1 MLALW
6 IVLAFEGPLLEVPWQ
21 CGVTKPC
28 TQGHNGF
35 SHDGT
40 SEFAWDFDVNEG
52 EEVWAASAG
61 TVSHIRMDSTTG
73 GCDES
78 YGNDANY
85 VVVDHGDGTSIQYM
99 HLKGNSS
106 PLEVGDEVVPGMLIG
121 RVGLTGYVCGDHL
134 HLAVIETCGSQ
145 YCQSVPAMFVD
156 YGDPS
161 QGDSIESTNC
171 PECTLVLDGTQTL
184 VSELDAGCF
193 VRETTSWWSAFS
205 GDDDHHFYTMAT
217 DKAEP
222 VSTGTW
228 RFGVDVPGDYRVE
241 VFVPDESAA
250 ATGAVY
256 EVRHEGGVA
265 MVPIDQAAAKGWQEL
280 GVFGFSGTEGE
291 SVFLGDN
298 TGEAADLE
306 VRLGY
311 DAVRFTFVGGAAESS
326 SGDDSG
332 GPDDTG
338 GPITAGSADD
348 GASASATATAT
359 ATADD
364 GGTDGSSGDGGLP
377 TTYGAD
383 DDESGCGCSS
393 SATPAHWLAM
403 LPLLLVRRRRRA

>member
-1 MLALW
+1 MLSLLV
-6 IVLAFEGPLLEVPWQ
+6 VLAFEGPLLEVPWQ

-35 SHDGT
+35 SHDGP
-40 SEFAWDFDVNEG
+40 SEFAWDFDVNVG
-52 EEVWAASAG
+52 EEVWSASAG

-78 YGNDANY
+78 FGNDANY

-99 HLKGNSS
+99 HLQGNSS
-106 PLEVGDEVVPGMLIG
+106 PLEVGDAVVPGTLIG

-145 YCQSVPAMFVD
+145 YCQSVPAMFAD

-171 PECTLVLDGTQTL
+171 PECTLALDGTQTL

-193 VRETTSWWSAFS
+193 VRETTSWWSTFS

-241 VFVPDESAA
+241 VFVPDEAA

-256 EVRHEGGVA
+256 EVRHDAGVA
-265 MVPIDQAAAKGWQEL
+265 TVPIDQTTAKGWQEL
-280 GVFGFSGTEGE
+280 GVFGFSGTDGE

-311 DAVRFTFVGGAAESS
+311 DAVRLTFVGGAAESS
-326 SGDDSG
+326 SGDDTGADGSDG
-332 GPDDTG
+332 SDDD
-338 GPITAGSADD
+338 ASASAADD
-348 GASASATATAT
+348 GASVT

-364 GGTDGSSGDGGLP
+364 GGTDGSGTDDGGLP

-383 DDESGCGCSS
+383 ADDDSGCGCA
-393 SATPAHWLAM
+393 SARPPASWLA
-403 LPLLLVRRRRRA
+403 LFLAALVRRRRR

>member
-78 YGNDANY
+78 FGNDANY

-99 HLKGNSS
+99 HLQGNSS
-106 PLEVGDEVVPGMLIG
+106 PLEVGDAVVPGMLIG

-156 YGDPS
+156 YGDPA

-171 PECTLVLDGTQTL
+171 PECTLALDGTQTL

-193 VRETTSWWSAFS
+193 VRETTAWWSTFA

-217 DKAEP
+217 DAAEP
-222 VSTGTW
+222 ASTGTW
-228 RFGVDVPGDYRVE
+228 RFGVATAGDYRVE
-241 VFVPDESAA
+241 VFVPDEGA

-256 EVRHEGGVA
+256 GVRHEGGVA
-265 MVPIDQAAAKGWQEL
+265 MVPLDQTTAKGWQEL
-280 GVFGFSGTEGE
+280 GVFAFSGTEGE

-298 TGEAADLE
+298 TGEAAGLE
-306 VRLGY
+306 VRLAY
-311 DAVRFTFVGGAAESS
+311 DAVRFTFVGGAADSS
-326 SGDDSG
+326 SGDDTGSQDG
-332 GPDDTG
+332 TDD
-338 GPITAGSADD
+338 AGTDDSASAGDD
-348 GASASATATAT
+348 ASASASAT

-364 GGTDGSSGDGGLP
+364 GGTDDSGDGGLP

-383 DDESGCGCSS
+383 DDDSGCGCRSTAPPS
-393 SATPAHWLAM
+393 TWLAI
-403 LPLLLVRRRRRA
+403 LLVPLVRRRRRRP